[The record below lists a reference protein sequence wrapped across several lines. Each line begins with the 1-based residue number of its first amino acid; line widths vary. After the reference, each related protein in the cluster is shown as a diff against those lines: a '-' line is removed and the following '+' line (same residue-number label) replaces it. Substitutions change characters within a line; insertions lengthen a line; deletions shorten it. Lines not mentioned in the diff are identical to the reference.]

1 MKISY
6 KLSIFFSFIVIFSIL
21 YYKSEN
27 NLDIATSFNI
37 SVSYQTFNGT
47 DVLGY
52 NDRLKNISS
61 VQMILSYLVVIL
73 FISELF

>member
-6 KLSIFFSFIVIFSIL
+6 KLSIFFSFIVIFSFL